1 MAEDTT
7 GSTSPFIVIGID
19 YGTTYSGA
27 AWAKSG
33 ALHQVEVISQ
43 WSSQT
48 IGATDSDKVP
58 SDIAY
63 DEYDRPSKWGFG
75 LQASDTAIRWV
86 KLLLSPLS
94 LSALNTQEEKVVEL
108 TARHLREIG
117 KTAVEV
123 IADYLRFLWS
133 HILAR
138 LRVRLTAPVLD
149 NMVLKV
155 VLTVPAI
162 WDHGAQ
168 QQMRKAAKQ
177 AGILDPRACGQ
188 TEITLIAEPAAAA
201 LATYHDAEIRLNP
214 AIEPGDSFVVCDAGG
229 GTVDLISYTIQSF
242 DPFRLSECIGA
253 TGDLCGAVYVDREFL
268 KHIHTYRRHM
278 RSLSRET
285 EKRFMERE
293 WENNIKRNFDGTA
306 GPWLIDT
313 PPNQQ
318 NRRMKAMRSVFKKEE
333 STVLQWTGEH
343 VREIFAEVVPKIIDL
358 LRDQVQGIKDAT
370 GSPPK
375 VIILVGGF
383 GGNRYLLDQVQQNF
397 KHMDIEIQQPTRSW
411 SAVCRG
417 AVHRGVQGGDRIV
430 TNHISK
436 FYYGVLYQTPWEEG
450 KFLLADKEFDARR
463 QIWQAI
469 NQMDW
474 YLRKSE
480 NVLKILDVEHC
491 FTAVYEAP
499 EELSNQRYDIYYSDH
514 DDPGTRLAH
523 HTRRLC
529 KLRFDLSNF
538 SFTSFPVYMNS
549 LGKEYRLV
557 RCILRMAPT
566 VSSLDWEI
574 WCQGKR
580 VKPVVEYENTQTEE
594 AAKRPT

>member
-1 MAEDTT
+1 MAGNIT

-33 ALHQVEVISQ
+33 ALNQVEVISQ

-63 DEYDRPSKWGFG
+63 DEYDRPAKWGFG
-75 LQASDTAIRWV
+75 LHASDTSIRWV

-94 LSALNTQEEKVVEL
+94 LSALNTQEERVVD
-108 TARHLREIG
+108 TTRRHLREIG
-117 KTAVEV
+117 KTAIEV

-138 LRVRLTAPVLD
+138 LTVRLTAPVLD

-168 QQMRKAAKQ
+168 QQMRTAARK
-177 AGILDPRACGQ
+177 AGILDYRACGQ

-214 AIEPGDSFVVCDAGG
+214 TIEPGDSFVVCDAGG
-229 GTVDLISYTIQSF
+229 GTVDLISYTVQSF
-242 DPFRLSECIGA
+242 EPFHLRECIGA

-268 KHIHTYRRHM
+268 RHIHIYRKHM
-278 RSLSRET
+278 KRVSHET
-285 EKRFMERE
+285 EERFMERE
-293 WENNIKRNFDGTA
+293 WENNVKRNFDGTA
-306 GPWLIDT
+306 GPWLIET
-313 PPNQQ
+313 PQVQQ
-318 NRRMKAMRSVFKKEE
+318 NRRLKAVRSVFKREE
-333 STVLQWTGEH
+333 STVLRWTGDYLCQ
-343 VREIFAEVVPKIIDL
+343 IFAEVVPKIIDL
-358 LRDQVQGIKDAT
+358 LRDQVQGIRDAT

-383 GGNRYLLDQVQQNF
+383 GGNRYLLDQVQQQF
-397 KHMDIEIQQPTRSW
+397 RHMNIEIQQPTRSW

-436 FYYGVLYQTPWEEG
+436 FYYGVLYKTPWIEG
-450 KFLLADKEFDARR
+450 EYILADKDFDARR

-480 NVLKILDVEHC
+480 NVLQVLDIEHK
-491 FTAVYEAP
+491 FTAIYEAP

-514 DDPGTRLAH
+514 DDPGTRLVH

-529 KLRFDLSNF
+529 KLRFDLSQF
-538 SFTSFPVYMNS
+538 SFTSFPSYTNS
-549 LGKEYRLV
+549 LGKDYRQV
-557 RCILRMAPT
+557 TCILRMAPT

-574 WCQGKR
+574 WCQGIR
-580 VKPVVEYENTQTEE
+580 IRPFVDYEDVQTEE
-594 AAKRPT
+594 TARRPT